1 MRTGSAELM
10 KTYLAQG
17 LRFADHRRQSAPTHS
32 GRPGDRGQ
40 LAVAGGTGDGYR
52 RAGDR
57 GRVGALLVA
66 PRRLR
71 RRRSEAFYAGAVSG
85 GAMIGAGSN
94 QTDES
99 SSSSFAWWAQSNG
112 ISRPWARFS
121 SRRAADAYQAA
132 IDRLENSSYRNA
144 LAEFRRDH
152 LRHITEFGDI
162 LSSMGRTPPK
172 EGDMKALL
180 TKGKVVIAG
189 LMACR
194 RIRGTCCRTVW
205 QERRH
210 CEWILEQLKHH

>member
-1 MRTGSAELM
+1 MVTGG
-10 KTYLAQG
+10 LAIAAG
-17 LRFADHRRQSAPTHS
+17 LA
-32 GRPGDRGQ
+32 
-40 LAVAGGTGDGYR
+40 
-52 RAGDR
+52 
-57 GRVGALLVA
+57 ALLVA

-99 SSSSFAWWAQSNG
+99 SSSSFALWAQSNG

-121 SRRAADAYQAA
+121 SRRAADAYQVA
-132 IDRLENSSYRNA
+132 IARLENSSYRNA

-162 LSSMGRTPPK
+162 LSRMGRTPPK

-189 LMACR
+189 PMSDEAILQAM
-194 RIRGTCCRTVW
+194 RTNEADTNTAYERAVNFKGLEANTRDVL
-205 QERRH
+205 QNGLADERRH
-210 CEWILEQLKHH
+210 CEWI